1 MLVSQVA
8 DAVNTFTSEYLGE
21 EALVTEDL
29 SNIVDIGSKI
39 VQLDHLD
46 NYVRKFIDQI
56 GKITFQT
63 RPYEGIVPSL
73 YTDPIEYGAI
83 LEDIT
88 YGNLPEAEENDSWKL
103 QAGQSYDPN
112 VFTPPDAH
120 ARFYSNRQTFDIP
133 MSYATEQVKS
143 AFQNKAQLMQF
154 SSMIE
159 TAVSN
164 SMTVKT
170 DSIAMRA
177 YTSRI
182 ANTIHAK
189 KDTPQCINL
198 LKKYNTQ
205 FGLSLAASDCL
216 YNKEFI
222 RYASLQI
229 TLYGDRIRGMSKL
242 FNQLSYDRFTPK
254 AHMRLIL
261 LSEFEKA
268 AHTYLY
274 SDTFHENYVTIPTAD
289 AIAYW
294 QGPGLDYEFEST
306 SRIAAEVMVTTIVGD
321 TETKTKETVDQDG
334 ILGILYDHR
343 ALLVTNLRR
352 WTTTNYN
359 GRADFMNYWY
369 KFDIGQASKL
379 GENFVVFYVAD
390 DE

>member
-1 MLVSQVA
+1 MLVNQVA
-8 DAVNTFTSEYLGE
+8 EAVNAFTSEYLGE

-29 SNIVDIGSKI
+29 SNIVDIGSK
-39 VQLDHLD
+39 VVNLDNLD
-46 NYVRKFIDQI
+46 NYVKRFIDQI

-63 RPYEGIVPSL
+63 RPYEGVVPSL
-73 YTDPIEYGAI
+73 YTDPMEYGAI

-88 YGNLPEAEENDSWKL
+88 YGKLPEAQENDSWKL

-112 VFTPPDAH
+112 IFTPPDAH
-120 ARFYSNRQTFDIP
+120 ARFYSNKQTFDIP

-143 AFQNKAQLMQF
+143 AFRSRGELMQF

-170 DSIAMRA
+170 DAIAMRA

-189 KDTPQCINL
+189 ANTPQCINL
-198 LKKYNTQ
+198 LARYNAQ
-205 FGLSLAASDCL
+205 FGKSLTQAECL
-216 YNKEFI
+216 YDKEFV

-229 TLYGDRIRGMSKL
+229 TLFCDRLRIMTKL
-242 FNQLSYDRFTPK
+242 FNQLGYDRFTP
-254 AHMRLIL
+254 AQHMKLIL

-268 AHTYLY
+268 ARTYLY
-274 SDTFHENYVTIPTAD
+274 SDTFNDEYVKIPRAD
-289 AIAYW
+289 AIAFW
-294 QGPGLDYEFEST
+294 QGPGLDFEFSST
-306 SRIAAEVMVTTIVGD
+306 SRIAAEVMVTTVDGD
-321 TETKTKETVDQDG
+321 TETKSKETVDQTG
-334 ILGILYDHR
+334 VLGILFDHR

-352 WTTTNYN
+352 WVTTNYN

-369 KFDIGQASKL
+369 KFDVGQASKL
-379 GENFVVFYVAD
+379 GENFVVFYAA
-390 DE
+390 

>member
-8 DAVNTFTSEYLGE
+8 EAVNTFTSEYLGE
-21 EALVTEDL
+21 EALVSEDL

-63 RPYEGIVPSL
+63 RPYEGVVPSL

-88 YGNLPEAEENDSWKL
+88 YGHLPEAEENDSWKL

-120 ARFYSNRQTFDIP
+120 ARFYSNKQTFDIP

-143 AFQNKAQLMQF
+143 AFQNRAQLMQF
-154 SSMIE
+154 TSMIE

-170 DSIAMRA
+170 DTIAMRA

-189 KDTPQCINL
+189 NNTPQCINVL
-198 LKKYNTQ
+198 RKYNQ
-205 FGLSLAASDCL
+205 EFGTSLLAAKCKYD
-216 YNKEFI
+216 KEFV
-222 RYASLQI
+222 RYASLQFM
-229 TLYGDRIRGMSKL
+229 LYGDRLRGMSTL
-242 FNQLSYDRFTPK
+242 FNQLGYDRFTPK

-274 SDTFHENYVTIPTAD
+274 SDTFHEDQVHLPIADSIPF
-289 AIAYW
+289 W
-294 QGPGLDYEFEST
+294 QGPGTDYEFSAT
-306 SRIAAEVMVTTIVGD
+306 SRIAAEVMVTTINGD
-321 TETKTKETVDQDG
+321 TETKSKETVDQDG
-334 ILGILYDHR
+334 IIGIMYDHR

-390 DE
+390 